1 MERSVEIFVVASL
14 FVVGLSHALRAAA
27 WHSYFA
33 MLKREG
39 DAGIVV
45 NGLMTLWFGAFVV
58 AFHDVWSGPA
68 MIVTLFGWA
77 QLLKGAAHLCIPGVG
92 ARSFGLL
99 DSNAEKKLVIAGAAM
114 SVFAVALGAL
124 LFL

>member
-1 MERSVEIFVVASL
+1 MELCVEVFVVVSL
-14 FVVGLSHALRAAA
+14 FVVGLSHALRPAS
-27 WHSYFA
+27 WRSYFA

-39 DAGIVV
+39 DAGILV

-58 AFHDVWSGPA
+58 AFHNVWSGPA
-68 MIVTLFGWA
+68 MIVTLVGWA

-99 DSNAEKKLVIAGAAM
+99 DHDAEKKFIIAGAAM
-114 SVFAVALGAL
+114 AIFAAVLGVV